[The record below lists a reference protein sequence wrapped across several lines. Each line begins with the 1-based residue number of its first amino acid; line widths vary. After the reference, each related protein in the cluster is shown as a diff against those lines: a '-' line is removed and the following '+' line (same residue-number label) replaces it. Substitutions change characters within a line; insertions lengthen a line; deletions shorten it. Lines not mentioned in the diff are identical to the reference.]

1 MSLKD
6 LLNKE
11 LTDFRAWATDA
22 TFQAKLAKAEASS
35 ELRKVWMEAEQ
46 NLAKLEAR
54 VSDLGSDADE
64 AVEMLRGKLKE
75 SWAKLKVD
83 K

>member
-1 MSLKD
+1 MSLKE

-11 LTDFRAWATDA
+11 LTEFKAWSADTA
-22 TFQAKLAKAEASS
+22 FQARLAKAEASS

-46 NLAKLEAR
+46 NLAKLESR
-54 VSDLGSDADE
+54 LSELSSDADE
-64 AVEMLRGKLKE
+64 TVDMLRGRLKE
-75 SWAKLKVD
+75 SWAKLKGD